1 MAMPTGDT
9 PQKAQDYYHYL
20 LSRHETEHR
29 VETWHVNW
37 FALSWFWGFVAAL
50 ALILIFWI
58 WQYRTTR
65 QKTGIYP
72 IDSWSGYT
80 SELAGPASLF
90 FLLFCAILTGFAVA
104 IIVGHIVNGQ
114 TF

>member
-1 MAMPTGDT
+1 MAIPSGDT

-20 LSRHETEHR
+20 LSHHETEHR
-29 VETWHVNW
+29 VETWHVDW
-37 FALSWFWGFVAAL
+37 TALSWLWGFVAAL
-50 ALILIFWI
+50 ALMLIFWI

-90 FLLFCAILTGFAVA
+90 FLLLCAILTGFAVA

-114 TF
+114 IF